1 MVKDHP
7 KIFLGLEYFCTE
19 GDALWEMPKDRFLS
33 FAAQEL
39 EKIGLIKANEVEA
52 GTVVKVPKAY
62 PAYFGTYDRM
72 PELRTFFAQFSNLYL
87 IGRNGMHRYN
97 NQDHSMVSAKLA
109 VECILDPAK
118 NRDAIWDVNVEQDYH
133 EEK

>member
-1 MVKDHP
+1 
-7 KIFLGLEYFCTE
+7 
-19 GDALWEMPKDRFLS
+19 MPKDRFLS
-33 FAAQEL
+33 FAANEL
-39 EKIGLIKANEVEA
+39 EKIGLIKANAVEA
-52 GTVVKVPKAY
+52 GTVIKVPKAY
-62 PAYFGTYDRM
+62 PAYFGAYDHM
-72 PELRTFFAQFSNLYL
+72 PELRTFFLKFSNLLL

-118 NRDAIWDVNVEQDYH
+118 NRAEIWDVNVEQDFH